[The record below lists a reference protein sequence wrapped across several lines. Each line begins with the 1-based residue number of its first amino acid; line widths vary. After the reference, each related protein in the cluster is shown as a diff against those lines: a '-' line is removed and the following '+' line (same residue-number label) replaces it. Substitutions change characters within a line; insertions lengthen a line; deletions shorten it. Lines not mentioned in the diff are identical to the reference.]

1 MKIFDKINGQHVGV
15 ILIMGLAVICAR
27 PVTAKE
33 NPYKTQVRKQLLKY
47 EKPTKKQL
55 LWASKDAKTHLIDLA
70 TDRREP
76 VKVRVKAVDALAL
89 FKDEDT
95 YRVLRG
101 LVFDPL
107 EPDKV
112 RGAAMETIGFFKKWP
127 VLRILKQF
135 VLGHDRLF
143 RLRAAQGLERFGSPE
158 ACRILMD
165 ALAREENLDTKLRL
179 NKLYDKCVKRGKP

>member
-1 MKIFDKINGQHVGV
+1 MKIFDRINRQYV
-15 ILIMGLAVICAR
+15 LIVLIIAVSLIWAH
-27 PVTAKE
+27 PITAKE
-33 NPYKTQVRKQLLKY
+33 NAYKTQVRQQLLRY

-55 LWASKDAKTHLIDLA
+55 LWASKEAKKHLIDLA
-70 TDRREP
+70 TDRRES
-76 VKVRVKAVDALAL
+76 VLVRVKAVKALYL

-107 EPDKV
+107 EPRKV
-112 RGAAMETIGFFKKWP
+112 RGAAMQTIGFFKNWP

-143 RLRAAQGLERFGSPE
+143 RLSAAQGLDRVGSPE
-158 ACRILMD
+158 ACNILMD
-165 ALAREENLDTKLRL
+165 AMAREEDLDTKVRL
-179 NKLYDKCVKRGKP
+179 NMLYDRCIKGGKQ